1 MECRDVGTQSN
12 NISIRHQG
20 FTCCSYSN
28 TCIAGK
34 VLQKQLKYRS
44 PGLSAAAEESKGT
57 MTHGIT
63 PAQHVVTSAKGL
75 LDHSNGLPGKAQVAA
90 GKKAK
95 DFCQCKS
102 VLRAT
107 KVPQPA
113 EPVVPGAL
121 CTLGSISSP
130 FWPSQEI
137 PVDINVMYPE
147 LHQHHCHKLFPSGSH
162 QHSGNL

>member
-1 MECRDVGTQSN
+1 MWELNQITSQLGIKDSHAVHTVTLALQVKFCRNSW
-12 NISIRHQG
+12 NIGVRG
-20 FTCCSYSN
+20 F
-28 TCIAGK
+28 
-34 VLQKQLKYRS
+34 QLLLRKAKA
-44 PGLSAAAEESKGT
+44 PWHGL
-57 MTHGIT
+57 T

-75 LDHSNGLPGKAQVAA
+75 LDHSNGLPGKAQVDA

-121 CTLGSISSP
+121 YTLGSISSP

-137 PVDINVMYPE
+137 PVDIHVMYPE
-147 LHQHHCHKLFPSGSH
+147 LHQHHCHKLFSSGNH